1 MPLTSFPTPNPHAH
15 KYTLDRPVGAT
26 MRNFGSAEEAAGHPL
41 AQALFRLS
49 GVSNVFLTA
58 NFITVN
64 KRPDVAWESLEP
76 DIVAVISAYYTLYS
90 ALG

>member
-1 MPLTSFPTPNPHAH
+1 MSLVSSPTPNPHAH

-26 MRNFGSAEEAAGHPL
+26 MLNFGSDKEAAAHPL
-41 AQALFRLS
+41 AAALFQLH

-76 DIVAVISAYYTLYS
+76 EIVAIISAYYTP
-90 ALG
+90 